1 MAIKERDLSL
11 NIGVFLHRDTP
22 VASRVDYV
30 ACHRVMRA
38 ASKNYSYASTFLP
51 ADKRPHVEALYALM
65 RVGDDRVDVSHE
77 GFSSPLE
84 AINNWEHL
92 YWHAF
97 ETGSSPHPVMRAYL
111 DTART
116 FDIPAEIM
124 RPYFQAMRDDLTVTR
139 FATFDDLLG
148 YMDGSALPVGR
159 AMTYILGTRKGAS
172 IEDALPGAD
181 ALSIAMQLSNFWRD
195 IGEDY
200 HQIGRIYLPGED
212 MESFGVGEDDIAHKR
227 ITPRFVALLEYQIAR
242 TERYYQQAREAIS
255 LLASGQWAVMS
266 GLGIYHAI
274 LPAIRR
280 NGYDVFT
287 QRARASSA
295 RKLGLA
301 ARAFWLTR

>member
-1 MAIKERDLSL
+1 MAVKERDLSL
-11 NIGVFLHRDTP
+11 NIGVFRRRDTP
-22 VASRVDYV
+22 VASRADYV
-30 ACHRVMRA
+30 ACRRVMRA

-159 AMTYILGTRKGAS
+159 AMTYLLGTRKGAS

-287 QRARASSA
+287 QRARANNA

>member
-1 MAIKERDLSL
+1 MAVKERDLSL
-11 NIGVFLHRDTP
+11 NIGVFRRRDTRI
-22 VASRVDYV
+22 ASRADYAV
-30 ACHRVMRA
+30 CHRVMRA

-84 AINNWEHL
+84 AINEWEYL

-97 ETGSSPHPVMRAYL
+97 ETGDSHHPVMRAYL

-139 FATFDDLLG
+139 FDTFDDLLG
-148 YMDGSALPVGR
+148 YMDGSAVPVGR
-159 AMTYILGTRKGAS
+159 AMTYLLGTRRGAS
-172 IEDALPGAD
+172 IEDALLGAD

-200 HQIGRIYLPGED
+200 HQIGRIYLPGDD
-212 MESFGVGEDDIAHKR
+212 MESFGVSEDDIAHKR
-227 ITPRFVALLEYQIAR
+227 ITPGFVALLEYQITR
-242 TERYYQQAREAIS
+242 TERYYQQAREAIT

-266 GLGIYHAI
+266 GLEIYHAI

-287 QRARASSA
+287 QRARTSHA

>member
-1 MAIKERDLSL
+1 MAVKERDLSL
-11 NIGVFLHRDTP
+11 NIGVFRLRKTP
-22 VASRVDYV
+22 IANRADYAV
-30 ACHRVMRA
+30 CRRVMHA

-51 ADKRPHVEALYALM
+51 AEKRPHVEALYALM

-77 GFSSPLE
+77 GFASPLE

-97 ETGSSPHPVMRAYL
+97 ETGTSPHPVMRAYL
-111 DTART
+111 DTARA
-116 FDIPAEIM
+116 FDIPAEVM

-159 AMTYILGTRKGAS
+159 AMTYLLGTRSGAS

-227 ITPRFVALLEYQIAR
+227 ITPGFVALLEYQITR

-266 GLGIYHAI
+266 GLEIYHAI

-295 RKLGLA
+295 HKLGLA
-301 ARAFWLTR
+301 ARAFWLTH

>member
-1 MAIKERDLSL
+1 MAVKERDLSL
-11 NIGVFLHRDTP
+11 NIGVFRRRDTP
-22 VASRVDYV
+22 VASRMDYV
-30 ACHRVMRA
+30 ACRHVMRS

-139 FATFDDLLG
+139 FATFGDLLG
-148 YMDGSALPVGR
+148 YMDGSAVPVGR
-159 AMTYILGTRKGAS
+159 AMTYILGTRRGAS

-227 ITPRFVALLEYQIAR
+227 ITPGFVALLEYQITR

-266 GLGIYHAI
+266 GLEIYQAI
-274 LPAIRR
+274 LPAIHR
-280 NGYDVFT
+280 NGYDIFT
-287 QRARASSA
+287 QRARANNA